1 MEADRPEDRR
11 MDYPARRR
19 DRLARCLSEEGL
31 DALAITSTVNVTYLT
46 GFSGDS
52 SVLVLT
58 RDRALLVSD
67 PRYTGQIADECPGL
81 ATHIRPPAQKLHEAV
96 AEVLLKLGCRAVG
109 FESGAVTVA
118 EFEALKELAPA
129 VNWKGGADRVERLRM
144 VKDESEVAQIREAID
159 IAERAFTVFRALL
172 RPDDREIDLYHA
184 MEHYVRQ
191 AGGQGTAFPSII
203 AVGERAALPHAP
215 PTVRAVASGELLLVD
230 WGACGR
236 LYKSDLTRVLDARR
250 TSTFSGGRSKLEE
263 VYAVVLRAQEQA
275 IRAVRPGVPAQA
287 VDTVARAAI
296 AEAGYGDYFGHGLG
310 HGIGL
315 QVHEGPAIR
324 PRSERAL
331 EAGTVFTVEPGVY
344 LPDWGGV
351 RIEDDVLVTPDGCEV
366 LTHVPR
372 RIEELRAFPGGR

>member
-1 MEADRPEDRR
+1 
-11 MDYPARRR
+11 MDYPAQRR
-19 DRLARCLSEEGL
+19 DRLARCLPQEGL
-31 DALAITSTVNVTYLT
+31 DALAVTSAVNVTYLT

-81 ATHIRPPAQKLHEAV
+81 PTHIRPPAQKLHEAV
-96 AEVLLKLGCRAVG
+96 AEVLTKLGCRAVG

-144 VKDESEVAQIREAID
+144 IKDDSEIAQIRQAID
-159 IAERAFTVFRALL
+159 VAERAFTVFRALL
-172 RPDDREIDLYHA
+172 RPDDREIDLWHA

-191 AGGQGTAFPSII
+191 AGGQCTAFPSII

-215 PTVRAVASGELLLVD
+215 PTARTVSSGELLLVD
-230 WGACGR
+230 WGASGR
-236 LYKSDLTRVLDARR
+236 FYKSDLTRVLDARR
-250 TSTFSGGRSKLEE
+250 TSTFSAAPGGRSKLEE

-275 IRAVRPGVPAQA
+275 LRAVRPGVPAQA
-287 VDTVARAAI
+287 VDAAARSAI

-315 QVHEGPAIR
+315 QVHEAPAVR
-324 PRSERAL
+324 PRSETPL
-331 EAGTVFTVEPGVY
+331 EPGMVFTVEPGVY

-351 RIEDDVLVTPDGCEV
+351 RVEDDVLVTPEGCEV

-372 RIEELRAFPGGR
+372 QVEELRAFPLFSP